1 MHNARINIHTMLH
14 HCICSGFF
22 ELSFLRAIQIAKLI
36 DYVNKSKDPS
46 LFQKKIPFLYFIL
59 GLTNLRYQFAF
70 RLYKAPTPSDEIIK
84 HFPNYRALRTI
95 SNIAFGTHVA
105 MGIIIISVNL
115 IVWIF

>member
-1 MHNARINIHTMLH
+1 MPASTYIP
-14 HCICSGFF
+14 CSITAYVVAFSSYLF
-22 ELSFLRAIQIAKLI
+22 YAQYRLQKLI
-36 DYVNKSKDPS
+36 DYVNKTKDPS

-70 RLYKAPTPSDEIIK
+70 RLYKTPTPSDEIIK